1 MDAGIATQLASVEY
15 NPIIAGMSAMSRS
28 KSICVVCLAVL
39 AGLLAG
45 FGVGNFPATR
55 ADAIA
60 PLAIPATNSSPPVTV
75 ATTTGVGGN
84 FVSEVYKAVSPTVVH
99 ITNKSTQVA
108 FGFSGLHQY
117 ESAVTGSGVIVE
129 DSGYIL
135 TNHHVI
141 AGAEEIIVVLN
152 DGREFTATI
161 IGQDPG
167 TDLALIKVE
176 ADTPMPAATLG
187 DSSQIEVGEWVVA
200 IGNPRGYDWTVTA
213 GVVSALDREIVSMT
227 GQTVRGLIQTDA
239 SINPGNSGG
248 PLLNARGEVIGINE
262 LIISGSGG
270 SEGIGLAIPINTVKL
285 VLDDLVRH
293 GRVIRAWLGVSVY
306 KEITPALATWKK
318 LPVDYGVVLGSVY
331 VDSPAALS
339 GLERYYSN
347 PRTGKFH
354 YDIITAVDNER
365 VDSERKLLDI
375 IREHKSGDM
384 IKVDIYRVTDG
395 QYEALELNVTLAELP
410 AEAPMFGV
418 I

>member
-1 MDAGIATQLASVEY
+1 
-15 NPIIAGMSAMSRS
+15 MSAMSKG

-45 FGVGNFPATR
+45 FGVGNFPPNR
-55 ADAIA
+55 AEALT
-60 PLAIPATNSSPPVTV
+60 PLATPAANSSSAVTAAV
-75 ATTTGVGGN
+75 TTGVGGN

-108 FGFSGLHQY
+108 FGFWGPQQY
-117 ESAVTGSGVIVE
+117 ESEATGSGVIVE

-141 AGAEEIIVVLN
+141 AGAEEIIVILN

-167 TDLALIKVE
+167 TDLALIKVD
-176 ADTPMPAATLG
+176 ADATLPAATLG

-213 GVVSALDREIVSMT
+213 GVISALDREIVSMT
-227 GQTVRGLIQTDA
+227 GQTMRGLIQTDA

-262 LIISGSGG
+262 LIVSGSGG

-293 GRVIRAWLGVSVY
+293 GRVIRAWLGIEPY
-306 KEITPALATWKK
+306 EITAHTARRNN
-318 LPVDYGVVLGSVY
+318 LPVDYGVVPTNVFK
-331 VDSPAALS
+331 DSPAALS
-339 GLERYYSN
+339 GLERYYAN
-347 PRTGKFH
+347 QRTGKVHF
-354 YDIITAVDNER
+354 DIITAIDDER

-375 IREHKSGDM
+375 IREHKSGDI
-384 IKVDIYRVTDG
+384 IKVDIYRVFDH
-395 QYEALELNVTLAELP
+395 QYEAKKIEVTLAELP
-410 AEAPMFGV
+410 AEAPMLGV